1 MEMFTFKTIYIYT
14 EIATTQ
20 QSTSKEFE
28 ILEKNSENR
37 HYFIISLIF

>member
-1 MEMFTFKTIYIYT
+1 MEMFTFKTIYT

-28 ILEKNSENR
+28 ILEK
-37 HYFIISLIF
+37 FQKTGTILLLV

>member
-1 MEMFTFKTIYIYT
+1 MEMFTFKTIYT

-28 ILEKNSENR
+28 ILEKISENR